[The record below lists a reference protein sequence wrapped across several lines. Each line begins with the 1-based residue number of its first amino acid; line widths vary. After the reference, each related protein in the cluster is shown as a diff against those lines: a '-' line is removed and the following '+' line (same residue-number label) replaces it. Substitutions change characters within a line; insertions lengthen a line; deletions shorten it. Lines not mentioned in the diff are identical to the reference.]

1 MNELASQ
8 PSNMHGHIDRPP
20 MPRRL
25 WGALIAVGLQVLAN
39 AFVGWVILAGLS
51 EEASQG
57 DAAAGASVA
66 YFAAYLSVAFAGILA
81 VCVVFTV
88 RPRSWARPII
98 MTVEG
103 LGVISS
109 LISVFNG
116 AVAGL
121 FGILLAI
128 AVISV
133 LTKPDVRDW
142 YESGP
147 FNRAES

>member
-1 MNELASQ
+1 MSELASE
-8 PSNMHGHIDRPP
+8 PSMRGNVERLP

-25 WGALIAVGLQVLAN
+25 WGALVAVGLQVLAN

-57 DAAAGASVA
+57 DAPAGAGVA

-88 RPRSWARPII
+88 RPRSWARPLI

-103 LGVISS
+103 LGVLSS
-109 LISVFNG
+109 AISVFNG

-121 FGILLAI
+121 LGIVFAF
-128 AVISV
+128 AVITV
-133 LTKPDVRDW
+133 LTKLDVRDW

-147 FNRAES
+147 FGSARS